1 MQKLISK
8 KNRFVNLLGLNLV
21 CIGLLAFS
29 ILSTFFYFLQIFHPG
44 TSDVLEYKELGFSA
58 VENGILN
65 TDLSWRPFLY
75 PQMLAVIFRIA
86 KFLIMPENL
95 ILFIFQ
101 TSIYAISSI
110 CLVSSIGKQNVLAA
124 KIMFVMLSFNIFVIP
139 YLGISLTDGISFSL
153 VILFLATWT
162 KIESHI
168 AAKNIVLQKHIFFL
182 TIISASAVEIRPQN
196 FFLIVFTLYFLIHLK
211 FRTKIA
217 LVPTLTTFLFGLFP
231 FLVQLTINATN
242 FRKISVTPP
251 NGLLALNM
259 DTGIRLVKHATGM
272 PCYKCDPKIIAYPSN
287 QLFQLPKSDGVNL
300 LGLEWYTSNF
310 WSALKLVGLKFVG
323 IFDYENLV
331 PYIYRVNQLANLPSF
346 VSFSIVILGLIG
358 IVLHAKRRQTPQLGS
373 RVAPIFFAISWCLT
387 TLFAA
392 GENRYGFPLMLYF
405 GFITSFLIAGTF
417 VNQKKYDVS
426 RMVAA
431 FCVLMVLFV
440 FTASFVRSLRV

>member
-1 MQKLISK
+1 
-8 KNRFVNLLGLNLV
+8 
-21 CIGLLAFS
+21 
-29 ILSTFFYFLQIFHPG
+29 
-44 TSDVLEYKELGFSA
+44 
-58 VENGILN
+58 
-65 TDLSWRPFLY
+65 
-75 PQMLAVIFRIA
+75 
-86 KFLIMPENL
+86 
-95 ILFIFQ
+95 
-101 TSIYAISSI
+101 
-110 CLVSSIGKQNVLAA
+110 
-124 KIMFVMLSFNIFVIP
+124 
-139 YLGISLTDGISFSL
+139 
-153 VILFLATWT
+153 
-162 KIESHI
+162 
-168 AAKNIVLQKHIFFL
+168 
-182 TIISASAVEIRPQN
+182 
-196 FFLIVFTLYFLIHLK
+196 
-211 FRTKIA
+211 
-217 LVPTLTTFLFGLFP
+217 
-231 FLVQLTINATN
+231 
-242 FRKISVTPP
+242 
-251 NGLLALNM
+251 
-259 DTGIRLVKHATGM
+259 
-272 PCYKCDPKIIAYPSN
+272 
-287 QLFQLPKSDGVNL
+287 L